1 MKPDLIT
8 EGEFKDWLTWTS
20 EAFEYDVAGPFIIA
34 KMRKAL

>member
-20 EAFEYDVAGPFIIA
+20 EAFEYDFIIA